1 MLINSCRIII
11 KNQKKKKLKSLN
23 TKILYFLEQVKN
35 GYYLYCITLVIFGW
49 FFGVLW
55 ILYYIIE
62 MSIYHSSQDVEPMKM
77 LKILIVKN
85 HDHILIVIVD
95 PNLYYI
101 KRGKRGRIILLFG
114 MKFE

>member
-1 MLINSCRIII
+1 
-11 KNQKKKKLKSLN
+11 
-23 TKILYFLEQVKN
+23 
-35 GYYLYCITLVIFGW
+35 
-49 FFGVLW
+49 
-55 ILYYIIE
+55 